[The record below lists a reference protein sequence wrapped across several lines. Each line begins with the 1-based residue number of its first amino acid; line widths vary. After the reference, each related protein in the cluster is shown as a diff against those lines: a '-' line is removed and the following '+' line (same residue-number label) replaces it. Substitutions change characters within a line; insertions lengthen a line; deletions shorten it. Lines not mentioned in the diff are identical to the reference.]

1 MPYSVNSHSD
11 TWTPLQGL
19 PFAGLGFDLA
29 VTELRAMQLALRPMA
44 QGPERVLRA
53 RLEPFLSGYDLQLFL
68 CREIRAG

>member
-1 MPYSVNSHSD
+1 MPHIVNSHSD

-19 PFAGLGFDLA
+19 PFSGLGFDLA
-29 VTELRAMQLALRPMA
+29 VTELRAAQLVLRPMA
-44 QGPERVLRA
+44 QSPKRVPRA